1 MFSFYIQFFLSNR
14 SNRVINPKQQKI
26 VEFLSD
32 ACRGT
37 DNEINF
43 LEHIQV
49 ITTVQYS
56 QRGALQID
64 LTSPQGEHNI

>member
-1 MFSFYIQFFLSNR
+1 MNIHLWCRREWRQ
-14 SNRVINPKQQKI
+14 IDPKKTKI

-37 DNEINF
+37 DNEINY

-49 ITTVQYS
+49 ITTIHYS
-56 QRGALQID
+56 ARGALQID
-64 LTSPQGEHNI
+64 MISPKGN